1 MKFIARFSFMILLFA
16 FAGCLSWD
24 EGWKSK
30 SQPSGSGNVKELL
43 SSAAALESTADS
55 GDNIKKIISAYEKVF
70 AADPSNFDALD
81 KLAEYSFLY
90 GYTYA
95 SDKNER
101 GEYYIKA
108 IKFSEQAMY
117 TNPEFKKLADQ
128 GKPAWEALE
137 ALTEKDLGPMYW
149 WYVCVGLSWND
160 LNPVSRLANFYWP
173 GRGKVFLER
182 MTAINPDWH
191 QGRIQMSW
199 GNYYSIVPGFLGGD
213 IKKSEEKFSK
223 AIQLGPDAL
232 VNFYNRAKYL
242 DVKKRDKDAFKK
254 DLEYILSKDPRKSN
268 YSYHWT
274 VAYQKMAKELLA
286 ESDKL
291 F

>member
-1 MKFIARFSFMILLFA
+1 MKLFLNLLFSA
-16 FAGCLSWD
+16 VIITAAGCVSWN
-24 EGWKSK
+24 EGWKTGIQS
-30 SQPSGSGNVKELL
+30 PALGNVKEL
-43 SSAAALESTADS
+43 SASADALEKTADS
-55 GDNIKKIISAYEKVF
+55 GDNVKSIISAYEKVI
-70 AADPSNFDALD
+70 AADPQNFDALN
-81 KLAEYSFLY
+81 KISEYSFLY

-95 SDKNER
+95 ADKKER
-101 GEYYIKA
+101 GEYYFKA
-108 IKFSEQAMY
+108 IKHSEQAMY

-128 GKPAWEALE
+128 GRPVWEAAE
-137 ALTEKDLGPMYW
+137 ALTERELGPMYW
-149 WYVCVGLSWND
+149 WYVCIGLYWND

-173 GRGKVFLER
+173 GRGKIFLER
-182 MTAINPDWH
+182 MTAIDPDWH
-191 QGRIQMSW
+191 QGRIHMSW

-242 DVKKRDKDAFKK
+242 DVKKADKEAFKK
-254 DLEYILSKDPRKSN
+254 DLEYILSKDPKKSN

-274 VAYQKMAKELLA
+274 VAYQKMAKELLG
-286 ESDKL
+286 ETDKL